1 MSNIVHVLTNNEV
14 MPGLVKMGPT
24 VHRFRAI

>member
-1 MSNIVHVLTNNEV
+1 MSNIVHILTNEV